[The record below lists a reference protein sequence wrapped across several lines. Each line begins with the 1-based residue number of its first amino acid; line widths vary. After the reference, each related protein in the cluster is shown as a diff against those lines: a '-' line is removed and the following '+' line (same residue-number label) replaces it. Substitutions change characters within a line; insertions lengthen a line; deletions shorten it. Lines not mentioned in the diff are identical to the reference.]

1 MIKDFNALL
10 TLDLQYFAT
19 DGESEVLPNAS
30 ETNPNGQESAET
42 NLESSE
48 NAVEQSKTYTQAEIN
63 DMIAKRIERERKKFA
78 DYEEIKTKATEY
90 EKALEEKRLA
100 ELSEKERAEELAK
113 KYEAEKQE
121 LAAQLEAIRTQAQQE
136 RIRNEFI
143 KVATSA
149 NIAYIDDA
157 IALAD
162 LSAVSFDED
171 GKVVGV
177 NDVVKALVENK
188 PFLVAKKPT
197 QPIGTATN
205 AGTAAYHDKSAEQLL
220 AEAAELARTSGKISD
235 KVNYAKLKKQL
246 GK

>member
-1 MIKDFNALL
+1 MINLHNEFNALL
-10 TLDLQYFAT
+10 TLDIQFFAEG
-19 DGESEVLPNAS
+19 GEPTPVEPTEPTEPQPA
-30 ETNPNGQESAET
+30 EPTPTEPQEK
-42 NLESSE
+42 LL
-48 NAVEQSKTYTQAEIN
+48 TQAEFEE
-63 DMIAKRIERERKKFA
+63 ALKKRLERERKKYA
-78 DYEEIKTKATEY
+78 DYDEIKTKATEY

-121 LAAQLEAIRTQAQQE
+121 LASQLEALRTQAQQE

-157 IALAD
+157 LALAD
-162 LSAVSFDED
+162 LSAVTIDED

-177 NDVVKALVENK
+177 DDVVKTLVENK
-188 PFLVAKKPT
+188 PYLVAKKQA

-205 AGTAAYHDKSAEQLL
+205 GGGNAQADRPAEQVL
-220 AEAAELARTSGKISD
+220 EELRIKARKSGRIEDRVAYD
-235 KVNYAKLKKQL
+235 KARRQF

>member
-1 MIKDFNALL
+1 MIKEFNALL
-10 TLDLQYFAT
+10 TLDLQYFAE
-19 DGESEVLPNAS
+19 DGGETGTESTTETTPNA
-30 ETNPNGQESAET
+30 QESAGT

-48 NAVEQSKTYTQAEIN
+48 MQTPETITLTQAKLDEI
-63 DMIAKRIERERKKFA
+63 IAKRIARVEKK
-78 DYEEIKTKATEY
+78 YEGFDELKTKATEY

-121 LAAQLEAIRTQAQQE
+121 LAAQLEAIRKQAQEE

-162 LSAVSFDED
+162 LSAVNIDED

-177 NDVVKALVENK
+177 DDVVKALVENK
-188 PFLVAKKPT
+188 PFLVAKK
-197 QPIGTATN
+197 QAHPIGTATN
-205 AGTAAYHDKSAEQLL
+205 GGGNAQADRPAEQIL
-220 AEAAELARTSGKISD
+220 EELRQKARKSGRIEDRVAYD
-235 KVNYAKLKKQL
+235 KARKQF